1 MCVSKVRRKSRIL
14 VFPST
19 FLNVGNTFCPVS
31 LMYWMLDIAGNINS
45 CFNLIYID
53 RSYVVTRSLQGLN
66 GLLITCT
73 K

>member
-1 MCVSKVRRKSRIL
+1 MCVSKVRRKSQIL
-14 VFPST
+14 VFSST
-19 FLNVGNTFCPVS
+19 CFNVSNTFCPVS
-31 LMYWMLDIAGNINS
+31 LMLDIAGNINS